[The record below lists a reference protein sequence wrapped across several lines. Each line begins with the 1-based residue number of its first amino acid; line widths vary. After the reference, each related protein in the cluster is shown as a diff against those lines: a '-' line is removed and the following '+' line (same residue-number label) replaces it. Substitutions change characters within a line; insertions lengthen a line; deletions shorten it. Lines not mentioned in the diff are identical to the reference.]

1 MQPTLIYFNILI
13 LTLLFGCGDGNSAQ
27 SGAQEADSE
36 PPSAGVAPGK
46 VAFKI
51 EGTLTGV
58 SDQDSI
64 YLYDQ
69 FGAEFRRI
77 QGVALDKSGEKASF
91 EMSGKVPEAGV
102 YVLNYEAQAG
112 LEVILGED
120 DLVTFEAEADNIFGT
135 ARFESKSPRNA
146 DYHQFQLQLAR
157 YQQVIQQNNQKMQQA
172 QQERNQQL
180 MQELQQQNQQVFQQQ
195 GQFVTD
201 YLEKPGVLGKT
212 ATVFQYEPYD
222 PNKHQMYSDDKAYYI
237 EGFMSTADFEDPQL
251 AYIPVTSNKFQ
262 SYGQTLLMQFGVSHE
277 EFSSAVDRYIKQ
289 TPEDSKLRKLLL
301 YAAVNAAANS
311 RQHPSQLDIYVQY
324 AKRFTEEFPDDPF
337 TDKVSGDVKKYGKTM
352 IGSQAPEIVQPD
364 PDGNERKLS
373 DVKGKVILLD
383 FWASWCGPC
392 RRENP
397 RVVKL
402 YEQYKEKG
410 FEIFS
415 VSLDKDKAKWLQA
428 IQADKLM
435 WDNHVS
441 DLKGWQNAAAQNYG
455 VSSIPFTLLLDEE
468 GRIIAKNVRG
478 PALDQKLKELLGS

>member
-1 MQPTLIYFNILI
+1 MQHILIYINLLI
-13 LTLLFGCGDGNSAQ
+13 FTLLFGCGDGNSAQ
-27 SGAQEADSE
+27 SGAQAADAE

-58 SDQDSI
+58 QAQDSI

-77 QGVALDKSGEKASF
+77 QGVALNKSGEKATF
-91 EMSGKVPEAGV
+91 EMSGKVPETGV

-135 ARFESKSPRNA
+135 AKFGAKSPRNA
-146 DYHQFQLQLAR
+146 DYHQFQMQLAR

-172 QQERNQQL
+172 QQQRNQQL
-180 MQELQQQNQQVFQQQ
+180 MQQLQQQNQQVFQQQ
-195 GQFVTD
+195 GQFVAG
-201 YLEKPGVLGKT
+201 YLDKPGILGKT
-212 ATVFQYEPYD
+212 ATVFQFEPYD
-222 PNKHQMYSDDKAYYI
+222 PNKHQMYTDAKAYYI
-237 EGFMSTADFEDPQL
+237 EGFMSSADFEDPQL

-262 SYGQTLLMQFGVSHE
+262 SYGQTMLMQYGVSYE
-277 EFSSAVDRYIKQ
+277 EFTSAVDRYIEQ

-301 YAAVNAAANS
+301 YATVNAAANS
-311 RQHPSQLDIYVQY
+311 RRHPSQLDIYVLY
-324 AKRFTEEFPDDPF
+324 AKRFTEEFPEDPF
-337 TDKVSGDVKKYGKTM
+337 TDKVSGDVEKYGKTM
-352 IGSQAPEIVQPD
+352 IGSKAPDIAQTD
-364 PDGNERKLS
+364 PDGNQRKLS
-373 DVKGKVILLD
+373 DVKGKVILVD

-402 YEQYKEKG
+402 YQQYKDKG

-415 VSLDKDKAKWLQA
+415 VSLDKSKDKWLQA
-428 IQADKLM
+428 IQADNLT

-441 DLKGWQNAAAQNYG
+441 DLQGWQNGAAQNYG

-478 PALDQKLKELLGS
+478 PALDAKLKELLGS